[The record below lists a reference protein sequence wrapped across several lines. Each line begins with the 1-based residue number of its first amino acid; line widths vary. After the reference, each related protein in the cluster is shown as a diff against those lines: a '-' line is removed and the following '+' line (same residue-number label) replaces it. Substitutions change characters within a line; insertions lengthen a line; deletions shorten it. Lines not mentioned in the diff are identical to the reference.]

1 ASIMVMQPKVLIL
14 DEPTS
19 QLDPIAASEFLQ
31 TIKKINRE
39 IGTTII
45 LSEHRL
51 EEAFPMSDRVIAMEN
66 GRLIAFGTPE
76 HVGQILKDEKSNMF
90 ESLPTPMRVFSAI
103 KSELPCPITVRD
115 GRRWLENIA
124 KVSPPN
130 VKNIPNDVGLE
141 NLETP
146 IIELKDVHFR
156 YEKNEKDVVKGLS
169 VKILESE
176 IFAIVGGNGT
186 GKTTSLSIMSG
197 LLKPYRGEV
206 LINGNDIKKLSDS
219 EKFGGLFGVLPQNPQ
234 SLFVKNTVKLDLYE
248 MLKNRNLQ
256 KEEQDRRFE
265 EVCEICEIWD
275 ILESHPYDVSGGEQ
289 QRIALA
295 KILLMRPKILFLDEP
310 TTGMDSHFK
319 KKLGRILRTLSETGV
334 SVIMVSHDIEFCAE
348 HATKCAMFFDGSLVS
363 SDTPRHFFAGNSFYT
378 TAANRMARNLLP
390 TAILDTDI
398 ILAFGGDLP
407 KPTDE
412 DEESLKRK
420 LLKIKQSR
428 HNDKNNE
435 NNKDAK
441 NNKEKVESSRKNN
454 EKLTKRTLMALAMI
468 VLAIPL
474 TIYVGIYFFGDRK
487 YYFISLLIILETLLP
502 FAMVFE
508 KRKPQARELVIISVL
523 CAIAIGGRAAFFW
536 VPQVKPVIAIVI
548 IAGVAFGGETGFLVG
563 AITGFVSNMFFG
575 QGPWTPWQM
584 FAFGIIGFLAGVLF
598 QKGLLSR
605 KKTPLCIFGGVAT
618 LCIYGLI
625 MNASAVLTW
634 QTAPKFSMFLAT
646 IVTGFPFD
654 LIHAVSTMIFLWFIS
669 KPMLEKLDRIKVK
682 YGLIEQDVIFAK
694 AINPIE

>member
-1 ASIMVMQPKVLIL
+1 MEIYAIEHLNFKYPNTEKIALNDVSINIEHGEIVTIFGASGCGKTTLMRQLKPILSPHGEKSGEILFEGSPLKNLSRREMSAKIGYVLQSPENQIVTDKVWHELAFGLESLGVKQSEIRTRVSEMASFFGISDWFHKKVCDLSGGQKQLLNLASIMVMQPKVLIL

-295 KILLMRPKILFLDEP
+295 KILLIRPKILFLDEP

-319 KKLGRILRTLSETGV
+319 KKLGRILRTLSETG
-334 SVIMVSHDIEFCAE
+334 
-348 HATKCAMFFDGSLVS
+348 
-363 SDTPRHFFAGNSFYT
+363 
-378 TAANRMARNLLP
+378 
-390 TAILDTDI
+390 
-398 ILAFGGDLP
+398 
-407 KPTDE
+407 
-412 DEESLKRK
+412 
-420 LLKIKQSR
+420 
-428 HNDKNNE
+428 
-435 NNKDAK
+435 
-441 NNKEKVESSRKNN
+441 
-454 EKLTKRTLMALAMI
+454 
-468 VLAIPL
+468 
-474 TIYVGIYFFGDRK
+474 
-487 YYFISLLIILETLLP
+487 
-502 FAMVFE
+502 
-508 KRKPQARELVIISVL
+508 
-523 CAIAIGGRAAFFW
+523 
-536 VPQVKPVIAIVI
+536 
-548 IAGVAFGGETGFLVG
+548 
-563 AITGFVSNMFFG
+563 
-575 QGPWTPWQM
+575 
-584 FAFGIIGFLAGVLF
+584 
-598 QKGLLSR
+598 
-605 KKTPLCIFGGVAT
+605 
-618 LCIYGLI
+618 
-625 MNASAVLTW
+625 
-634 QTAPKFSMFLAT
+634 
-646 IVTGFPFD
+646 
-654 LIHAVSTMIFLWFIS
+654 
-669 KPMLEKLDRIKVK
+669 
-682 YGLIEQDVIFAK
+682 
-694 AINPIE
+694 